1 VCPTVSKSAG
11 DIWELQSKPKMAMA
25 NQWSTVVQFEK
36 KKTVV
41 DSPSSSDMRKEGY
54 FVDAIVKDQDGTE
67 WKIHK
72 VIFSK
77 LGIFVFNALTHPTFN
92 GTLSLDIAN
101 EIAQCIIDFAYKGVC
116 DINAGNVLEIFEAAL
131 MYQLGE
137 LVKLCGEFVIEHMKA
152 EDALTV
158 RQFVNSHDC
167 SEVLRMQVDKFIV
180 RNFSEVCLD
189 EKIFELNFEV
199 LEHFVK
205 DDYLNI
211 VEKDLLE
218 GLMVMM
224 KNNKKLDKEKAVALL
239 GHVRHSKIDPID
251 YCKCTEAADLCDE
264 LDLYTKAKILLSVT
278 DKYKILDLKMKA
290 KVNMTEKD
298 YSELT
303 SQKRELYK
311 EVSKW
316 RTPIQPS
323 MKSQQHR
330 HPRDVIIAI
339 GGTQSNYG
347 TKSMEIFNIRTNN
360 WTKVEFAN
368 ELCAGFAKGHGLVI
382 LGHTL
387 YHIGG
392 LFMSPLKQVE
402 ALDLLEGRWM
412 SKREMS
418 VGRFGV
424 TTVGWRKGIV
434 AFGGS
439 TGNNYRILDTA
450 EIYNPET
457 DSWKAFPSL
466 TMERSGAAGVVV
478 EDRIYAIGGVR
489 HKDDINDDDTE
500 DISEIEY
507 YDPDRNEWSICG
519 HLKVARNAARAVCV
533 DGKVYVFGGRSEKA
547 METGECFE
555 PVLENGKIVLAGFT
569 IIEMPRSRRAF
580 GMSVVHNKIVFTG
593 GESLYGNGD
602 SQECVVFCPRTN
614 EWSKK
619 MSMDDSR
626 EYHKSVTV
634 DTSHLGIDW
643 IKKLVT
649 KLKPDDVDDGELVMQ
664 DHAEYNELEM
674 LMDLADIQ

>member
-92 GTLSLDIAN
+92 GTLTLDVTN
-101 EIAQCIIDFAYKGVC
+101 EIAHCIIDFAYKGVC

-167 SEVLRMQVDKFIV
+167 SEDLRMQVDKFIV

-189 EKIFELNFEV
+189 EKIFELHFEV
-199 LEHFVK
+199 LEKFVK

-211 VEKDLLE
+211 SEKDLLE
-218 GLMVMM
+218 GLVVMM
-224 KNNKKLDKEKAVALL
+224 KNNKKLDKEKAVRLF
-239 GHVRHSKIDPID
+239 GHVRHSKIDPGD
-251 YCKCTEAADLCDE
+251 YCKCAEAADLCDE
-264 LDLYTKAKILLSVT
+264 LDLYTKAKILLSVIE
-278 DKYKILDLKMKA
+278 KSKILDLKMKA
-290 KVNMTEKD
+290 KGNMTEKD

-303 SQKRELYK
+303 FQKRGVSK
-311 EVSKW
+311 EISKW
-316 RTPIQPS
+316 RIKT
-323 MKSQQHR
+323 QQHR
-330 HPRDVIIAI
+330 HPKDVIIAI

-347 TKSMEIFNIRTNN
+347 IKSMEIFNIRTNN
-360 WTKVEFAN
+360 WTKVKFAN
-368 ELCAGFAKGHGLVI
+368 ELCAGFTKGHGLVI

-412 SKREMS
+412 LKKKMS

-424 TTVGWRKGIV
+424 TTVAWRRGIV

-439 TGNNYRILDTA
+439 TGDDYRILDTA

-457 DSWKAFPSL
+457 DSWKAFPSM
-466 TMERSGAAGVVV
+466 TMGRSGAAGVVV
-478 EDRIYAIGGVR
+478 EDRIYAIGGLR
-489 HKDDINDDDTE
+489 RYKDDEINDYGPE

-507 YDPDRNEWSICG
+507 YDPDRNEWTICG
-519 HLKVARNAARAVCV
+519 RLKVARNAARAVCV
-533 DGKVYVFGGRSEKA
+533 DGKIYVFGGRSEKA

-555 PVLENGKIVLAGFT
+555 PVLENGKIVLCGFS
-569 IIEMPRSRRAF
+569 IIEMPRRRRAF
-580 GMSVVHNKIVFTG
+580 GMSVVHNKIVMTG

-602 SQECVVFCPRTN
+602 GQECVVFCPRTN
-614 EWSKK
+614 EWSKR